1 MMKPRGPLMIEHRL
15 IEKMIGLM
23 NREIGRIQANGKIR
37 SDFITAAVDF
47 LRTYADRTHHGKEE
61 DILFQ
66 ALEKKD
72 LSKKDQNDMND
83 LIAEHK
89 KARQTV
95 SELVEAEDATRRG
108 DKSSLKTAMEKLN
121 TLVNFYPLH
130 IRKEDEEFFPNT
142 EKYFSEQ
149 EQQKMLGAFGEFDR
163 QMIHEKYR
171 KVVEDWR

>member
-1 MMKPRGPLMIEHRL
+1 MMKPRGPLMIEHRVV
-15 IEKMIGLM
+15 EKMIGLM
-23 NREIGRIQANGKIR
+23 NREIGQIQANGKIR

-66 ALEKKD
+66 VLEKKD
-72 LSKKDQNDMND
+72 LSEKDQNDMND

-89 KARQTV
+89 RARQTV
-95 SELVEAEDATRRG
+95 SELVKAEEEYRRG
-108 DKSSLKTAMEKLN
+108 NEKSLKTVLEKMQM
-121 TLVNFYPLH
+121 LVNFYPLH

-149 EQQKMLGAFGEFDR
+149 EQQKMLEAFWEFDR

-171 KVVEDWR
+171 KVVDDWR

>member
-1 MMKPRGPLMIEHRL
+1 MIEHRL

-23 NREIGRIQANGKIR
+23 NQEIGRIQANGKIR

-72 LSKKDQNDMND
+72 LSKKDRNDMND

-108 DKSSLKTAMEKLN
+108 DKSSLKTVMENLN

-130 IRKEDEEFFPNT
+130 IRKEDEIFFPNT
-142 EKYFSEQ
+142 EKYFNEK
-149 EQQKMLGAFGEFDR
+149 EQQKMLEAFGEFDR

-171 KVVEDWR
+171 KIVDDWR